1 MKTWTKLD
9 IAGRITILAAVAWQ
23 LMAIGVFTSERQRG
37 DVLYLMEN
45 QHRIAMMIDRLAD
58 EGTPSEIN
66 NRVATAYNSFT
77 LFSEWDKNPWNGYIR
92 ISTTIFL
99 IIFLSGSVIAI
110 TARYRELKDT

>member
-45 QHRIAMMIDRLAD
+45 SIA
-58 EGTPSEIN
+58 
-66 NRVATAYNSFT
+66 
-77 LFSEWDKNPWNGYIR
+77 
-92 ISTTIFL
+92 
-99 IIFLSGSVIAI
+99 
-110 TARYRELKDT
+110 